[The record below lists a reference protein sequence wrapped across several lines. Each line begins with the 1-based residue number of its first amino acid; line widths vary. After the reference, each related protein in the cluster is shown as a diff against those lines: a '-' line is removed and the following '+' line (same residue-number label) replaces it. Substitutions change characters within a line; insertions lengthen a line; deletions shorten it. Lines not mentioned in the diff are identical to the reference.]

1 MPHHMLKQKYN
12 NTRKSPKNKNKKDPG
27 EGVSRGVTPSLKLGE
42 GLKKKK
48 ELIDKTGLHQAASLN
63 SRCDTTTAPK
73 ERSERE

>member
-1 MPHHMLKQKYN
+1 MPHDMLKQKYN
-12 NTRKSPKNKNKKDPG
+12 NTRKSLKNKKKDPG

-42 GLKKKK
+42 WLKKKK